1 MPLTGVEAQLMV
13 PRALTVMEGSES
25 ARQAWAESWGSASLH
40 VLLPWAAQMLSL
52 LGSPQGAALLP
63 SLKVQATSCTHLG
76 KLLSPFMR
84 GSALLYGLQNC
95 APEGQWGSTADVSNC
110 SSTKS

>member
-1 MPLTGVEAQLMV
+1 MSVTGVEAQLMV

-63 SLKVQATSCTHLG
+63 SLKVQATSCTPLG
-76 KLLSPFMR
+76 NLATSCAWQR
-84 GSALLYGLQNC
+84 SAVWAPGLC
-95 APEGQWGSTADVSNC
+95 L
-110 SSTKS
+110 

>member
-1 MPLTGVEAQLMV
+1 MV
-13 PRALTVMEGSES
+13 PRALTVMEGSQS

-63 SLKVQATSCTHLG
+63 SLKVQATSCTPQGKFYHLTYMAA
-76 KLLSPFMR
+76 LCYM
-84 GSALLYGLQNC
+84 GSRIVHS
-95 APEGQWGSTADVSNC
+95 EGEGASTADVSNC
-110 SSTKS
+110 SAQKS